1 MLSSV
6 TNNFLRK
13 SALII
18 NNEVL
23 SHIQYIHVY
32 SVYGFYSTMLYAIVS
47 FDATYETDFLPLKW
61 IASDMTVHDIPQIV
75 ESRQIVEFY
84 WPPWKNPLS
93 VSKAKKDCQD
103 AEVGWPRYR
112 GRILS
117 TASMRTAS

>member
-1 MLSSV
+1 MLQKFLAIIMNVQFNWTLNSLLKTMLSSV

-47 FDATYETDFLPLKW
+47 FDATDETDFLPLKW
-61 IASDMTVHDIPQIV
+61 IASDMTVHDIPQIA
-75 ESRQIVEFY
+75 ESQIVS
-84 WPPWKNPLS
+84 NS
-93 VSKAKKDCQD
+93 
-103 AEVGWPRYR
+103 
-112 GRILS
+112 
-117 TASMRTAS
+117 